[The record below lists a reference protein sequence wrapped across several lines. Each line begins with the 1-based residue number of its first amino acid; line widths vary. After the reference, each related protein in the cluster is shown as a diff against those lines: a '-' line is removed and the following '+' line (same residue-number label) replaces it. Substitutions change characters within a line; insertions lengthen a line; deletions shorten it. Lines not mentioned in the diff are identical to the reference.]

1 MPVQITQQVAFGQN
15 YVDINA
21 LYNIDAQPE
30 LIQGVAAV
38 QNSLFNLFSTIIRTV
53 PYLRAFGTTL
63 MTYVYEPYDAITAND
78 ALFSLYQAIGQWE
91 PRVIV
96 DKKKSSITG
105 IPGNPYGYLVTMVCI
120 LVSNSQPFTYQ
131 FQATPL
137 T

>member
-15 YVDINA
+15 YLDVNA
-21 LYNIDAQPE
+21 LYNINADPE
-30 LIQGVAAV
+30 LVQGVAAV
-38 QNSLFNLFSTIIRTV
+38 QNSLFNILSTIVKTV

-63 MTYVYEPYDAITAND
+63 MTYVYEPYDAITASD
-78 ALFSLYQAIGQWE
+78 ALFSLYQAIGRWE

-96 DKKKSSITG
+96 DKQKSSITG
-105 IPGNPYGYLVTMVCI
+105 IPGNPYGYAVTLVCY

>member
-15 YVDINA
+15 YLDINA